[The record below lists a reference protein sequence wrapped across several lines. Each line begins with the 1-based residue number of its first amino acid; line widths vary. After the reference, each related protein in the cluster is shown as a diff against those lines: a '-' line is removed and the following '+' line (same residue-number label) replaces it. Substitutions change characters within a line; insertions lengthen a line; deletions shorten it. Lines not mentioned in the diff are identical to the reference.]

1 MRLKF
6 PVGRRNVRRRSESWE
21 PMARRVLAALVVLGV
36 ALADATGDHR
46 VAFYALVLAIPPL
59 AIATMDSFGEY
70 LEGGSGFRA
79 LTWAVALGLAVASSA
94 VRGQV
99 PGEATV
105 PAVAVS
111 AFFVCLALVW
121 AQAVVDVGRLALE
134 RQRPRGTLRPVD

>member
-1 MRLKF
+1 
-6 PVGRRNVRRRSESWE
+6 
-21 PMARRVLAALVVLGV
+21 MARRAVAALVILSV

-59 AIATMDSFGEY
+59 AIATMDSFGDY

-134 RQRPRGTLRPVD
+134 RQRPRGTLHPVD

>member
-46 VAFYALVLAIPPL
+46 VAFYALVAAIPPL
-59 AIATMDSFGEY
+59 AIAAMDSFGEY
-70 LEGGSGFRA
+70 LEGRSGFRA